1 MGLQEALRQYQA
13 GDHLYNLPESYC
25 DLCRHFK
32 DYYGCTVHYCRK
44 YRYHLDYAARCQAAM
59 RVAEERRL
67 AEEQRVAEERRLAE
81 EWRLAEERRLAEEWR
96 LAEQRRLA
104 EEWRLAEERRLIAE
118 RKAAEEKRIAEEKR
132 LAEEKR
138 IAEEKR
144 LAEEKKQAEQK
155 RQQEEARRAE
165 EKVQAEI
172 RQAQENERR
181 KQQQEEED
189 QIDLPFRFGVG
200 NGDDITEML
209 DKPDGWCPDRMV
221 FSSQDPLLDSTR
233 TSNGCANHRVRPGLW
248 PRFDHQWL
256 AFKVDVQDNFLN
268 ALGAI
273 CKRSELQH
281 CQNTKCVHV
290 AQRVRLA
297 APQCTWTAFREWAV
311 VAISCQYT
319 MSPTKSENDN
329 HDPPQVHIASAIGLM
344 NTLLEKHY
352 EDEDP
357 IDGVLL
363 GPGHRSTRLDISEIT
378 DVIYWML
385 TVQTQMDRNTV
396 DYANWPQDY
405 IPPRLLQPSI
415 QRAESRAVELGLCLF
430 RVHTLAFAS
439 SRKAAEIPAI
449 VAGVNRRPELVHQNR
464 GHERCTANRCNYMY
478 RDNTGR
484 TPFHNSPRRQ
494 SCGCALLSFSHSKL
508 CAPIANGLPAV
519 WSTRQIDT
527 LVAADSEPYI
537 AISHTWADGTGAHPE
552 HPGSVNSCM
561 FQFFGEIA
569 AQLNCVGVW
578 WDAISIPAKRNDAV
592 LRAKA
597 ISKMHHNYQNASYT
611 VVHDRYLRKFQ
622 WRDGDDACADDA
634 CLAVAFSPWFSRGWT
649 SLELHISHN
658 VVVLFGAA
666 DSRFDPSDS
675 RSVVVKPLQD
685 ILSKHPALSPRAHRI
700 AALLIE
706 KVWRKRIENIS
717 EILAILHPRGTSWPS
732 DVKLIQAHLAG
743 CGDDE
748 DLAMEE
754 DETVFTRRVLGAVGA
769 ISRYALLH
777 GFETLAPSGPFS
789 WAPRSISDMPIA
801 SSDDFEGEVEGNLDI
816 HTNGSVSGTW
826 LWRYLKDSD
835 TDTGALLLHKP
846 QLLRD
851 RMLTD
856 KQMSYRLEQRL
867 STIPSYSV
875 LETALQ
881 NGCHCALLYPDSG
894 RSELRILV
902 ETLGVDDGD
911 DGEKIIDCRYIAIVE
926 ELDAEID
933 FDECG
938 YHKIRL
944 GHPEAAEGGTD
955 LRGLIQM
962 NSDDESE
969 VNADEKLGSE
979 DEKSDDGSWDF
990 QKEPGYGVEF
1000 DEFGPI
1006 LPGMDR
1012 Y

>member
-1 MGLQEALRQYQA
+1 
-13 GDHLYNLPESYC
+13 
-25 DLCRHFK
+25 
-32 DYYGCTVHYCRK
+32 
-44 YRYHLDYAARCQAAM
+44 
-59 RVAEERRL
+59 
-67 AEEQRVAEERRLAE
+67 
-81 EWRLAEERRLAEEWR
+81 
-96 LAEQRRLA
+96 
-104 EEWRLAEERRLIAE
+104 
-118 RKAAEEKRIAEEKR
+118 
-132 LAEEKR
+132 
-138 IAEEKR
+138 
-144 LAEEKKQAEQK
+144 
-155 RQQEEARRAE
+155 
-165 EKVQAEI
+165 
-172 RQAQENERR
+172 
-181 KQQQEEED
+181 
-189 QIDLPFRFGVG
+189 
-200 NGDDITEML
+200 
-209 DKPDGWCPDRMV
+209 MV
-221 FSSQDPLLDSTR
+221 FSSQDPLLLDSTR

-273 CKRSELQH
+273 CKRSELKH
-281 CQNTKCVHV
+281 CQNTKCLHI
-290 AQRVRLA
+290 AQRVSLA
-297 APQCTWTAFREWAV
+297 APQCAWAAFREWAV
-311 VAISCQYT
+311 VAISCQYI
-319 MSPTKSENDN
+319 MSPTKSEIDN

-363 GPGHRSTRLDISEIT
+363 GPGRRSTRLDISEIT

-439 SRKAAEIPAI
+439 SRKVAEIPAI
-449 VAGVNRRPELVHQNR
+449 IAGVNRRPELVHQDR

-484 TPFHNSPRRQ
+484 
-494 SCGCALLSFSHSKL
+494 
-508 CAPIANGLPAV
+508 
-519 WSTRQIDT
+519 
-527 LVAADSEPYI
+527 
-537 AISHTWADGTGAHPE
+537 AHPE

-569 AQLNCVGVW
+569 ARLNCVGVW

-611 VVHDRYLRKFQ
+611 VAHDRYLRKFQ
-622 WRDGDDACADDA
+622 WRDGDDTCADDA
-634 CLAVAFSPWFSRGWT
+634 CLAIAFSPWFSRGWT
-649 SLELHISHN
+649 SLELHISDN

-826 LWRYLKDSD
+826 HWRYLKYSD
-835 TDTGALLLHKP
+835 THTGALLLHKP

-881 NGCHCALLYPDSG
+881 NWRHCALLYPDSG

-911 DGEKIIDCRYIAIVE
+911 DGEKKKNNTSNTQTEVI
-926 ELDAEID
+926 
-933 FDECG
+933 
-938 YHKIRL
+938 HKV
-944 GHPEAAEGGTD
+944 T
-955 LRGLIQM
+955 
-962 NSDDESE
+962 
-969 VNADEKLGSE
+969 K
-979 DEKSDDGSWDF
+979 
-990 QKEPGYGVEF
+990 
-1000 DEFGPI
+1000 
-1006 LPGMDR
+1006 
-1012 Y
+1012 